1 MQPCKLSK
9 AFALALVMMS
19 MTAQAEEP
27 AFAAKSLFFGE
38 DGDVKAVATSK
49 APATDA
55 IAQTLTK
62 SEGKVV
68 VIATNAK
75 KASEKVKTGAT
86 KQLKEL
92 PVGAAYFVRLKKQD
106 GTSQD
111 ALATRAF
118 STGDKFQVG
127 LKVNRPSYVYIFNE
141 DPNGRITM
149 LHPRPGR
156 TAAVDAMGTVF
167 LPAQGAFQFQGPA
180 GLEKLLVLMSEDEVF
195 EPDAT
200 LQKIKP
206 DLVTHAVYPVPAN
219 PAPAATP
226 STTMKAGATA
236 KPADCSVMLADA
248 GGYASKAIVYAHD
261 TGSTSNNCMP
271 SATPAFASKAIVFAD
286 DPQPAAGQQV
296 ASYVVKPQALAKKEP
311 LLLKIQL
318 FHH

>member
-1 MQPCKLSK
+1 M
-9 AFALALVMMS
+9 ALVMMS

-38 DGDVKAVATSK
+38 VGDVIAVSTSK
-49 APATDA
+49 VPANNAITQAP
-55 IAQTLTK
+55 TK
-62 SEGKVV
+62 NEGKAV

-75 KASEKVKTGAT
+75 KAPEKVKTGAT
-86 KQLKEL
+86 KQPKEL

-111 ALATRAF
+111 TLATSTF

-180 GLEKLLVLMSEDEVF
+180 GLEKLLVLLSEDEVF

-200 LQKIKP
+200 LQKIQP
-206 DLVTHAVYPVPAN
+206 DLVTRAAYQAPAN
-219 PAPAATP
+219 SAPAASSFTAL
-226 STTMKAGATA
+226 KADATA
-236 KPADCSVMLADA
+236 KPTDCSVMVADA
-248 GGYASKAIVYAHD
+248 GNYASKAIVYAQD
-261 TGSTSNNCMP
+261 TGSNSNNCMP